1 MKPLIV
7 INLKTYQQG
16 KSALKLAK
24 IINKVDKNI
33 IIGVQANDIYEIKKI
48 TKLKLYSQHVDYMMP
63 GRNTGFILPESIK
76 ADGAIGT
83 FLNHSE
89 HRISFDIIKKTVTR
103 CKKLN
108 LKTIVF
114 AKDIKEAKKIE
125 KLKPDYIVLE
135 PPELI
140 AGKTSVSEAKPDLI
154 KNISAALNPKTK
166 FLVGA
171 GIHSN
176 NDLKIA
182 MKFGASGIALSSAI
196 TTAKNPE
203 KALRQLLG

>member
-16 KSALKLAK
+16 KPVINLAK
-24 IINKVDKNI
+24 VIQGVDKNI
-33 IIGVQANDIYEIKKI
+33 IIGVQATDIYEIYNQTSLKI
-48 TKLKLYSQHVDYMMP
+48 YSQHVDPFEP
-63 GRNTGFILPESIK
+63 GRNTGFILPESVK
-76 ADGAIGT
+76 KDGAQGT

-89 HRISFDIIKKTVTR
+89 HRIPFNTIKKTVEK

-108 LKTIVF
+108 LKTMVF
-114 AKDIKEAKKIE
+114 AKDIKEAKKVE
-125 KLKPDYIVLE
+125 TLAPDYIVIE

-140 AGKTSVSEAKPDLI
+140 AGKTSVSEAKPELI
-154 KNISAALNPKTK
+154 KNISKALKPQTR

-182 MKFGASGIALSSAI
+182 MQLGASGIVLSSAI

-203 KALRQLLG
+203 KVLRELIG